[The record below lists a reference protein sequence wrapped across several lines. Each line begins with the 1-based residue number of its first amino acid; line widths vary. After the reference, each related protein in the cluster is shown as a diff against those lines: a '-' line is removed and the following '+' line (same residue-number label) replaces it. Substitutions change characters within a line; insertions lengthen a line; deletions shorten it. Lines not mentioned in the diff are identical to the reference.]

1 MGYLNDYIYYSSGTE
16 VPQEYLIWGG
26 LSILGHVLGKK
37 CWIEHG
43 EDYFKFSPNL
53 FITLVGSA
61 GAGKNT
67 ALNVNIRIMI
77 KYFENLM
84 LSASVQSREDIALQ
98 MGQDTSYNP
107 VTWLNPSIN
116 TICDYRPFYILN
128 EEINNF
134 LSVDKTKMMQFMI
147 QTYDGEQFST
157 GFKKDRQEQPNKKQ
171 WFGNPYMSLLAGA
184 VPEWFMTNMKMD
196 LFSSGMGR
204 RMVIVHAN
212 RTKVI
217 PFPKK
222 PPGADV
228 ALERAISHLQL
239 ASKFIGGAKLS
250 DKAKK
255 YWEPFYVK
263 CKTVTPDDP
272 ILAQFQPTKPM
283 QVMKVALLLLRSE
296 TFEHHIVE
304 AEHLEAANVLITNLE
319 PGILKLTGGIGR
331 NELAGVGQQML
342 EYLAR
347 MGGAAGEIEV
357 RKHFYRYLK
366 MPEFTDVLNQFLVTQ
381 QLVIAVHKPT
391 GKSIYFLPEYF
402 KEYNKSGQLPTSA
415 PQQTAPP
422 PNA

>member
-1 MGYLNDYIYYSSGTE
+1 MPYLADYIYYSSGTE
-16 VPQEYLIWGG
+16 VPEQYLIWGG

-77 KYFENLM
+77 KYFESMM
-84 LSASVQSREDIALQ
+84 LSASVQSREDIAMQ
-98 MGQDTSYNP
+98 MGQDTSNNP
-107 VTWLNPSIN
+107 VTWLDPAIN
-116 TICDYRPFYILN
+116 TVKDYRPFYILN

-157 GFKKDRQEQPNKKQ
+157 GFKKDRIDNPTKKQ
-171 WFGNPYMSLLAGA
+171 WFRDPYMSLLAGA
-184 VPEWFMTNMKMD
+184 VPEWFMTNMKID

-204 RMVIVHAN
+204 RMVIVYAN

-222 PPGADV
+222 PPGADA
-228 ALERAISHLQL
+228 ALERAIAHLQQ
-239 ASKFIGGAKLS
+239 ASKFIGGARLS

-255 YWEPFYVK
+255 WWEPFYIK
-263 CKTVTPDDP
+263 CKTTVPTDP

-296 TFEHHIVE
+296 TFDVHVIEP
-304 AEHLEAANVLITNLE
+304 EHLEMANTLLTNLE
-319 PGILKLTGGIGR
+319 PAIVKLTGGIGR
-331 NELAGVGQQML
+331 NELAGIAQQLL
-342 EYLAR
+342 EYLASV
-347 MGGAAGEIEV
+347 GGYAGDVEV
-357 RKHFYRYLK
+357 RKRFYRHLNN
-366 MPEFTDVLNQFLVTQ
+366 PEFIDVINQLLATET
-381 QLVIAVHKPT
+381 LVISELK
-391 GKSIYFLPEYF
+391 GRKIYFLPEQF
-402 KEYNKSGQLPTSA
+402 KIFNETKILPVASPA
-415 PQQTAPP
+415 KPQAPP
-422 PNA
+422 SPS